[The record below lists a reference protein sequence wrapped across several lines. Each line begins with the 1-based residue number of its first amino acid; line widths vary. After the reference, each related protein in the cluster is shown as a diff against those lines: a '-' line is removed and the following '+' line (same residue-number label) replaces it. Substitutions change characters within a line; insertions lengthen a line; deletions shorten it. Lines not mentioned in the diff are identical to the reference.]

1 MKTREELLRSKE
13 YWLEKIQNTLFN
25 ELEDYIENKG
35 INKTAFAKEL
45 GVSKSYLSQIL
56 NGNFDH
62 KLSKLIE
69 LSLAINKIPMI
80 NFIEVNKCLTLDKL
94 DRLALI
100 ETYDI
105 NINIKFNYSYK
116 KIIEKSPKKSSFDKI
131 IQEYGILKTKNVSTK
146 SLYLA

>member
-1 MKTREELLRSKE
+1 MKTREELLKSKE

-35 INKTAFAKEL
+35 INKTVFAKEL

-69 LSLAINKIPMI
+69 LSLAINKVPMI
-80 NFIEVNKCLTLDKL
+80 NFIEVHKCLTLDKL

-100 ETYDI
+100 EKYDI
-105 NINIKFNYSYK
+105 NVNIRFNYSQN
-116 KIIEKSPKKSSFDKI
+116 IVEKSPKKSSFEKM
-131 IQEYGILKTKNVSTK
+131 IQEFGILKAKNLNTK
-146 SLYLA
+146 SPYLA